1 MFLDLYCELWGGKK
15 QLHFTVLCHN
25 NVEMYKTSLKIQ
37 LCPLKMTL
45 TKADLFNCSDEIAG
59 CIEKA
64 YEQIQFSEAT
74 RVLFFSS
81 PKKMTDYAKKV
92 SLFSFGNQACSQI
105 QIL

>member
-1 MFLDLYCELWGGKK
+1 
-15 QLHFTVLCHN
+15 
-25 NVEMYKTSLKIQ
+25 
-37 LCPLKMTL
+37 MTL

-105 QIL
+105 QILWGGDIRFLLWKHDLKKLSSCLTLLLLLMQMLIKIY